1 MSSSAFAAT
10 ATTSP
15 DARTREN
22 GWWGMLLFIAT
33 EATIFGILFATYFYL
48 RFKNMPQWPP
58 DGIKQP
64 TLSLPLFMSAFL
76 LSSSIPMHVAELGIK
91 KGKQTW
97 LKAGLA
103 VSFLLGVGFL
113 VLMIGFE
120 YPEKLKEFTPQTD
133 VYGSLFFLITGLHGS
148 HVLVGLV
155 MNLWTQVK
163 AWSGRF
169 DERHHL
175 TVLNVAAY
183 WHFVDA
189 IWVFV
194 FLTIYFSPRF

>member
-1 MSSSAFAAT
+1 
-10 ATTSP
+10 
-15 DARTREN
+15 
-22 GWWGMLLFIAT
+22 MLLFIAT
-33 EATIFGILFATYFYL
+33 EATIFGVLFATYFYL
-48 RFKNMPQWPP
+48 RFKSMPLWPP
-58 DGIKQP
+58 DDIKQP
-64 TLSLPLFMSAFL
+64 TLGLPLVMSAFL
-76 LSSSIPMHVAELGIK
+76 LSSSIPMHVAELGMK
-91 KGKQTW
+91 RGKHTW

-103 VSFLLGVGFL
+103 VSFLLGAAFL
-113 VLMIGFE
+113 VLMLGFE

-148 HVLVGLV
+148 HVVVGLI
-155 MNLWTQVK
+155 MNGWAQVK
-163 AWSGRF
+163 AWAGRF
-169 DERHHL
+169 DKSHHL

>member
-1 MSSSAFAAT
+1 MSSSFAAT
-10 ATTSP
+10 ATTPP
-15 DARTREN
+15 DARTRES

-48 RFKNMPQWPP
+48 RFKNMPVWPP

-64 TLSLPLFMSAFL
+64 TLGLPLLMSAFL
-76 LSSSIPMHVAELGIK
+76 LTSSIPMHVAELGVK

-103 VSFLLGVGFL
+103 LSFLLGAGFL
-113 VLMIGFE
+113 VIMLGFE
-120 YPEKLKEFTPQTD
+120 YPEKLKEFTAQTD

-148 HVLVGLV
+148 HVFVGLV
-155 MNLWTQVK
+155 MNAWAQIK
-163 AWSGRF
+163 AARGRF

-175 TVLNVAAY
+175 TMLNVAVY
-183 WHFVDA
+183 WHFVDV
-189 IWVFV
+189 IWIFV
-194 FLTIYFSPRF
+194 FLTLYFSPRF